1 MLYSVPK
8 SWEGETCVI
17 IAGGPSL
24 RTQDLSP
31 LYTHRC
37 KIITINDS
45 WRIRLNADVL
55 YFCDTKWWEN
65 QLYANF
71 FSIVSGREGRFQSIR
86 FHDLIYSGNWIKGGE
101 GFDDHPQVQKLKF
114 TGQQGLETDPT
125 GLRHGSNST
134 YQAMNL
140 AYHFGVKKIVL
151 LGVDMRVSDSGRSH
165 WHDEHRASGFHN
177 VIKNTMLPQF
187 QYLVEPLK
195 AAGVEVI
202 NATPGSALTL
212 WEQKSLEDALGQ

>member
-8 SWEGETCVI
+8 SWVGETCVI

-24 RTQDLSP
+24 RTQDFSP
-31 LYTHRC
+31 LNKYRPQ
-37 KIITINDS
+37 IITVNDS
-45 WRIRLNADVL
+45 WRLRPAANVL
-55 YFCDTKWWEN
+55 YFCDTKWWE
-65 QLYANF
+65 QQIYANHF
-71 FSIVSGREGRFQSIR
+71 CVNDRVR
-86 FHDLIYSGNWIKGGE
+86 FHDLIYNGNWIKGGE
-101 GFDDHPQVQKLKF
+101 GFEDHPQVQKLKF

-140 AYHFGVKKIVL
+140 AYHFGVKKIIL
-151 LGVDMRVSDSGRSH
+151 LGVDMRISESGKSH
-165 WHDEHRASGFHN
+165 WHDEHRALGFHN

-187 QYLVEPLK
+187 QHLVEPLK

-212 WEQKSLEDALGQ
+212 WEHKSLEDALGQ